1 MQSNQITDLAHLQ
14 TEVNRLRQALWE
26 LIVAVDE
33 LAYVVEF
40 SREQESG
47 TRPVLEAIARARD
60 ILGEPGHA
68 RTPASDTGTPPRSGF
83 SG

>member
-1 MQSNQITDLAHLQ
+1 MQSHQTTDLAHLQ

-60 ILGEPGHA
+60 ILGEPGHTRA
-68 RTPASDTGTPPRSGF
+68 PASDTGTPPQSGF